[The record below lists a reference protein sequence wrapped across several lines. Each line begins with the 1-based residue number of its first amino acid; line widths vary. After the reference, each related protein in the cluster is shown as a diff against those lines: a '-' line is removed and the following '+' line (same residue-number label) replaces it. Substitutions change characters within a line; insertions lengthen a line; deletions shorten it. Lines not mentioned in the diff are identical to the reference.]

1 MFYVYCSSNGSLT
14 RPTLSIIISS
24 IISWRLINV
33 LISFHAA
40 SRSIH
45 VTQWVERYVAFH
57 YGVYEL
63 PWCHLW
69 YFEKKHYFFS
79 HSDESMFHRFYIVIK
94 YLVQRWRKLTG
105 CDWASPPTV
114 NLTSRWCV
122 LDQHF
127 RRHFIGHEDVCS
139 AVTLWQIS
147 GWRCPSMNV
156 YKCVLLIHSIEIMD
170 IMHHTYNIDSY
181 YFNSMPMYNPDLIS
195 SKNKTEFCL

>member
-1 MFYVYCSSNGSLT
+1 MFYVYCSGNGSLT

-127 RRHFIGHEDVCS
+127 RRHFIGHEDVCCH
-139 AVTLWQIS
+139 TLT
-147 GWRCPSMNV
+147 
-156 YKCVLLIHSIEIMD
+156 D
-170 IMHHTYNIDSY
+170 IWMALPFHECLQMCIIDSFYWDNGY
-181 YFNSMPMYNPDLIS
+181 YASYI
-195 SKNKTEFCL
+195 